1 MLTSIPSCHED
12 IFVSLSLVPPTIKL
26 ILNEEF
32 ISTITKCQEVVTEF
46 TSDVTSGH
54 EKTL

>member
-1 MLTSIPSCHED
+1 MRISSS
-12 IFVSLSLVPPTIKL
+12 SLSLVPPTIKL